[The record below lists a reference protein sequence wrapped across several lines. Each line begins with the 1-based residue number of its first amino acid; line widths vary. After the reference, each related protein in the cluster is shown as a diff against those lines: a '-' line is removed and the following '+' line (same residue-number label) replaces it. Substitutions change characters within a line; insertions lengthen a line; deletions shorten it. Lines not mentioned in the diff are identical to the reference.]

1 MTTPAWHDAPTE
13 PGLWF
18 YRERDVG
25 FAEFLEPYH
34 FPLRSFWK
42 DGTRY
47 YGPITIPEDSNEGDI
62 PIPPDTKDSK

>member
-18 YRERDVG
+18 YFESGTG
-25 FAEFLEPYH
+25 FGEVLEPYH

-47 YGPITIPEDSNEGDI
+47 YGPI
-62 PIPPDTKDSK
+62 PIPPDTKDVFLKNST